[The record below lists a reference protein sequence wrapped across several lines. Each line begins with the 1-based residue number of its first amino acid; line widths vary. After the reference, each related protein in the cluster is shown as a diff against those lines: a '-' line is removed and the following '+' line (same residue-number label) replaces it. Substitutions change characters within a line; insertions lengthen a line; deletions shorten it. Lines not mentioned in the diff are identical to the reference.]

1 MTFFSVA
8 NMDARQLGQYYTVG
22 DPFDSSLFNE
32 WSSRLRCQTWLEPFA
47 GCGNLTYVHD
57 KWKLYDI
64 DPKRQDIEKRDTL
77 ISFPRGFKVVVTN
90 PPYLARNSATRRKL
104 DFPPCQYDDLYQYAL
119 SIMLKNVPFVAAI
132 IPESFITSKHLKSR
146 LWGVVSLE
154 KPMFNDTACPVCL
167 ALFTPIRSDD
177 FMIEKQ
183 GEVFKYNSLQRTLE
197 GHPLD
202 LTFNH
207 NEGTLGLY
215 ACDSFKNKIRFVH
228 ASSLGDVKH
237 SSRSITKIKGEFKD
251 LESLIHDCNT
261 VLNQWRLDTK
271 DIFLTAF
278 KGLNDEGRY
287 RRRLDFKN
295 ARMIIEHVLKT

>member
-1 MTFFSVA
+1 
-8 NMDARQLGQYYTVG
+8 MDARQLGQYYTVG
-22 DPFDSSLFNE
+22 DLNSSLFNE
-32 WSSRLRCQTWLEPFA
+32 WSSRLRGKTWLEPFA
-47 GCGNLTYVHD
+47 GSGNLTYLHD

-64 DPKRQDIEKRDTL
+64 DPRRDDIEKRDTL
-77 ISFPRGFKVVVTN
+77 QDFPLGFDVVVTN

-104 DFPPCQYDDLYQYAL
+104 DFPTCQYDDLYQYAL
-119 SIMLKNVPFVAAI
+119 SIMLKNAPFVAVI

-177 FMIEKQ
+177 FLIEKQ
-183 GEVFKYNSLQRTLE
+183 GEIFKYRSLQRTLD
-197 GHPLD
+197 GNPLD

-251 LESLIHDCNT
+251 LDSLINDCNT
-261 VLNQWRLDTK
+261 ILNQWRLDTK
-271 DIFLTAF
+271 DVFLTAF
-278 KGLNDEGRY
+278 KSLNEEGRY

-295 ARMIIEHVLKT
+295 ARMIIEHALKT